1 MNLTYQRRKA
11 EKRCISC
18 GAQTER
24 TLAGMSRCSKC
35 QKIAAIKRYERG
47 EERRKKGLCVWCK
60 APSTERLCPSC
71 RERERKYL
79 KDYKKRWKKDI

>member
-47 EERRKKGLCVWCK
+47 EMRRKKRSLYMVQGTQYRKALPIVQGEGKKIPKGL
-60 APSTERLCPSC
+60 
-71 RERERKYL
+71 
-79 KDYKKRWKKDI
+79 